1 MIRRRRESEND
12 DEDSPF
18 DADGILKD
26 GRSARIALFMR
37 DSMSPLQRAVMD
49 DAYETGRD
57 RVLRDASALGLI
69 TDAFGDTGAGL
80 HRPGYR
86 LQQPGER
93 ATESARMRDEA
104 YRQVEAQEARRW
116 QGDSDREISVRQI
129 TGDARV
135 DAYFSREEHDT
146 NAWRGPANK

>member
-1 MIRRRRESEND
+1 MIRRQHNKDDD
-12 DEDSPF
+12 DESPF

-26 GRSARIALFMR
+26 GRSARVALFMR

-57 RVLRDASALGLI
+57 RVLRDASASLI

-86 LQQPGER
+86 LQPSER
-93 ATESARMRDEA
+93 STELARMRDEA
-104 YRQVEAQEARRW
+104 YGQVEAQEARRW
-116 QGDSDREISVRQI
+116 QGSDREISVRQI

-135 DAYFSREEHDT
+135 DAYLCREEHDT
-146 NAWRGPANK
+146 NAWRGPANSGKWW

>member
-1 MIRRRRESEND
+1 
-12 DEDSPF
+12 
-18 DADGILKD
+18 
-26 GRSARIALFMR
+26 
-37 DSMSPLQRAVMD
+37 
-49 DAYETGRD
+49 
-57 RVLRDASALGLI
+57 
-69 TDAFGDTGAGL
+69 
-80 HRPGYR
+80 

-116 QGDSDREISVRQI
+116 QGSDREISVRPI

-135 DAYFSREEHDT
+135 DAYLAREEHDT